1 MKFRT
6 MKKTLLTVILFFTI
20 NPGFA
25 QTPHKRIKIILLG
38 SFHFNQTMDS
48 NSRLHSN
55 LFTPKRQKEIDEI
68 VSKLVIQKPD
78 KIFCEFTPARQPFFD
93 SLYTNY
99 LAGKE
104 PEIIRYK
111 ANEIFQ
117 LGMKTAKQLGH
128 KTVIGMNYQPLDLL
142 EEGYKPPNA
151 VDSAMVGLFKA
162 LQKFEDN
169 SRTNTTFFDMP
180 FPYKLA
186 KKDSLLQK
194 STLAEFLMD
203 DSSEKRMQQTDYN
216 EWNSAMSYGTALT
229 MTNVDYIST
238 VWYGANLKNYNNVL
252 RQVDYK
258 KDNTYLII
266 YGSNHIPF
274 LKYLFHMNPFFEVVE
289 TEKVLK

>member
-1 MKFRT
+1 
-6 MKKTLLTVILFFTI
+6 
-20 NPGFA
+20 
-25 QTPHKRIKIILLG
+25 
-38 SFHFNQTMDS
+38 
-48 NSRLHSN
+48 LHSN